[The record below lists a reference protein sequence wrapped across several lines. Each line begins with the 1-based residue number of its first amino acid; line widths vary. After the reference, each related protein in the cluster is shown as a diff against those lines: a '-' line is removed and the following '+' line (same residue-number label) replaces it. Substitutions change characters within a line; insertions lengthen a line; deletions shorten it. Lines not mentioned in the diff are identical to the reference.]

1 MFPETTVQ
9 TCIVHLIRNSLDFAS
24 WKDRKSVAAALKEV
38 YRAPSAEAAA
48 VALDAFDTS
57 PWGTK
62 YPPIA
67 ALWRRAWDQ
76 VIPFYAFAPD
86 KLYIRPTRSS
96 RCTCSFGKPSRRAA
110 TSRRTRPHSS

>member
-1 MFPETTVQ
+1 MLPLITSKPPIVPLGKPSDTLPE
-9 TCIVHLIRNSLDFAS
+9 IRNSLDFAS
-24 WKDRKSVAAALKEV
+24 WKDRKSVPAALKEV

-67 ALWRRAWDQ
+67 ALGAG
-76 VIPFYAFAPD
+76 PG
-86 KLYIRPTRSS
+86 IR
-96 RCTCSFGKPSRRAA
+96 
-110 TSRRTRPHSS
+110 